1 MHWQSARLSLSAKSL
16 QQEHGRD
23 SRSSGAVWYSYDTAP
38 LSFSLSLALPL
49 TSDWTT
55 LFLKDACNTL
65 FTSGGQLQN
74 DGLSSFWKD
83 ESLGSIFFLF
93 LSKQMLLEKNTVSK
107 PGCGWPVLRW
117 KVFFHFFRCSWP
129 LHFAWFE
136 GNKSN
141 LMGFSLS
148 SPSTFPFVL
157 NMQIWQTVTTHSP
170 ANAPHNPTNR
180 HPISEDYMK
189 EL

>member
-23 SRSSGAVWYSYDTAP
+23 SRGRGAVWYSYDTALLSIC

-49 TSDWTT
+49 ISDWTT
-55 LFLKDACNTL
+55 LFLKNACN
-65 FTSGGQLQN
+65 SGQMVPLVYFGRTRVLA
-74 DGLSSFWKD
+74 LSSACFWVRRCFWKRI
-83 ESLGSIFFLF
+83 EWVKS
-93 LSKQMLLEKNTVSK
+93 
-107 PGCGWPVLRW
+107 GCEWPVLRW

-129 LHFAWFE
+129 LHIAWFE

-141 LMGFSLS
+141 LLGFSLS

-170 ANAPHNPTNR
+170 ANAPHNPTNC
-180 HPISEDYMK
+180 HPIREDYMK